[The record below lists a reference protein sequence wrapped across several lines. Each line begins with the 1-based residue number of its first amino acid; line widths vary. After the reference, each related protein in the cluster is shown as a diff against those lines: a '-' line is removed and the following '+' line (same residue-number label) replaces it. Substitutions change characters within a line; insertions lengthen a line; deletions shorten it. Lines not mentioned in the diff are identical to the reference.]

1 MKIDTKTINLLV
13 GIGMGITTTLSLYIS
28 YDLIDTD
35 PSAMGWAV
43 LFLIPHLF
51 ISGFNVF
58 GFQILL
64 QKHSKWIRIVSS
76 IAYLLLLQIASFQ
89 LGEIIIILITFLPF
103 GILAV
108 LLPLFEISQRTYRPL
123 WLITWL
129 INVIWCAPQILKL

>member
-1 MKIDTKTINLLV
+1 MKIDTKTINPLV
-13 GIGMGITTTLSLYIS
+13 GIGMVITTILSLYIS
-28 YDLIDTD
+28 FDLIDTD
-35 PSAMGWAV
+35 PSAIGWAV
-43 LFLIPHLF
+43 LLLIPHLF

-58 GFQILL
+58 GIQILL

-89 LGEIIIILITFLPF
+89 LGEIIIILITFIPF
-103 GILAV
+103 GIVAV

-129 INVIWCAPQILKL
+129 INVIWCIYLALKL